1 MTFFFPIVFNL
12 PPPII
17 SQRAMAAMDTATPSQ
32 EECDVESLMSNGEA
46 DRLLDSED
54 QCCDEDEPPN
64 DARATTLNSAAVS
77 RARLAS
83 GKHVPLLPTIYPEA
97 AQKRERL
104 LAVRLSAG
112 LHCLAN
118 WCKERATLASLM
130 VLLVP
135 VIILRLST
143 SGSPTF
149 ETVEQTSR
157 PISTSGPPTFET
169 VEQTN
174 RPISTSGPPTF
185 ETVEQT
191 NRTLQALFAQ
201 HPHMKQIWLV
211 RILRENDQQ
220 YTAQHPFSGPMET
233 VTDFVEKYT
242 KSTKQETLYINMAI
256 IACEI
261 RVRDSNTQEA
271 VTAQQKQ
278 LASSVQAICQNNRE
292 YFDSFGHRIDKYGPC
307 IRGGAQEAADQA
319 EKLAAKQATPELCVI
334 GSSGH
339 TQMSMSWIRQQF
351 RRRAIE
357 DASTYLPAA
366 LDELKRRRA
375 ALP

>member
-1 MTFFFPIVFNL
+1 
-12 PPPII
+12 
-17 SQRAMAAMDTATPSQ
+17 MAAMDTATPSQ
-32 EECDVESLMSNGEA
+32 EERGVESLMSNGEA

-83 GKHVPLLPTIYPEA
+83 GKHVPLLPTIYP
-97 AQKRERL
+97 
-104 LAVRLSAG
+104 
-112 LHCLAN
+112 
-118 WCKERATLASLM
+118 RATLAFLM

-135 VIILRLST
+135 LIILRL
-143 SGSPTF
+143 
-149 ETVEQTSR
+149 
-157 PISTSGPPTFET
+157 STSGPPTFET

-271 VTAQQKQ
+271 VTA
-278 LASSVQAICQNNRE
+278 LASSVQAMCYNNGLTYENRDK
-292 YFDSFGHRIDKYGPC
+292 YGHRIDKYGPC

-339 TQMSMSWIRQQF
+339 TQMSMSRIRQQF
-351 RRRAIE
+351 DRRAIA
-357 DASTYLPAA
+357 DVSTYLPAA

>member
-1 MTFFFPIVFNL
+1 
-12 PPPII
+12 
-17 SQRAMAAMDTATPSQ
+17 MAAMDTATPSQ
-32 EECDVESLMSNGEA
+32 EERGVESLMSNGEA

-169 VEQTN
+169 VE
-174 RPISTSGPPTF
+174 
-185 ETVEQT
+185 
-191 NRTLQALFAQ
+191 
-201 HPHMKQIWLV
+201 
-211 RILRENDQQ
+211 
-220 YTAQHPFSGPMET
+220 
-233 VTDFVEKYT
+233 
-242 KSTKQETLYINMAI
+242 
-256 IACEI
+256 
-261 RVRDSNTQEA
+261 
-271 VTAQQKQ
+271 
-278 LASSVQAICQNNRE
+278 
-292 YFDSFGHRIDKYGPC
+292 
-307 IRGGAQEAADQA
+307 
-319 EKLAAKQATPELCVI
+319 
-334 GSSGH
+334 
-339 TQMSMSWIRQQF
+339 
-351 RRRAIE
+351 
-357 DASTYLPAA
+357 
-366 LDELKRRRA
+366 
-375 ALP
+375 

>member
-174 RPISTSGPPTF
+174 R
-185 ETVEQT
+185 
-191 NRTLQALFAQ
+191 TLQALFAQ

-261 RVRDSNTQEA
+261 RVRDSNTQET
-271 VTAQQKQ
+271 VTA
-278 LASSVQAICQNNRE
+278 LASSVQAMCYNNGLTYEIRDK
-292 YFDSFGHRIDKYGPC
+292 YGHRIDQYGPC

-334 GSSGH
+334 
-339 TQMSMSWIRQQF
+339 QMSMSQIRQQF
-351 RRRAIE
+351 GRRAIA

>member
-1 MTFFFPIVFNL
+1 
-12 PPPII
+12 
-17 SQRAMAAMDTATPSQ
+17 MAAMDTATPSQ
-32 EECDVESLMSNGEA
+32 EECDVESLMSNGDA

-271 VTAQQKQ
+271 VTA
-278 LASSVQAICQNNRE
+278 LASSIQAMCQNNGHFYDNRDI
-292 YFDSFGHRIDKYGPC
+292 YGHRIDKFGPC
-307 IRGGAQEAADQA
+307 IRGGAQVAADQA

-339 TQMSMSWIRQQF
+339 IQLLIRRQF
-351 RRRAIE
+351 GARAIA
-357 DASTYLPAA
+357 DVSTYLPAA

>member
-1 MTFFFPIVFNL
+1 
-12 PPPII
+12 
-17 SQRAMAAMDTATPSQ
+17 MAAMDTATPSQ
-32 EECDVESLMSNGEA
+32 EECDVESLMSNGDA

-149 ETVEQTSR
+149 ETVEQKSR

-201 HPHMKQIWLV
+201 HPHMKPFWLL
-211 RILRENDQQ
+211 RILREPDGSQ
-220 YTAQHPFSGPMET
+220 YTPDGSHIAQHPFLGPMET
-233 VTDFVEKYT
+233 MTDFVEKYT

-271 VTAQQKQ
+271 VTAQRKQ
-278 LASSVQAICQNNRE
+278 LASSVEAICQNNRE
-292 YFDSFGHRIDKYGPC
+292 SFDSFGHRIDEYGPC
-307 IRGGAQEAADQA
+307 IRGNMAIIAQEAADQA
-319 EKLAAKQATPELCVI
+319 EKLAAKQATPELCV
-334 GSSGH
+334 SR
-339 TQMSMSWIRQQF
+339 IRQQF
-351 RRRAIE
+351 DRRAIE
-357 DASTYLPAA
+357 DVRTYLPAA